1 MGQRGGG
8 ENEFSSSQEE
18 AEENIEAWQRRP
30 GTRRVSSKSAVVRIA
45 ECHLQGWDAHRSF

>member
-18 AEENIEAWQRRP
+18 GEENIEAWQRRP